1 MRTRLFKTIIALKT
15 VADLCCSVYF
25 NLFKLT
31 EN

>member
-15 VADLCCSVYF
+15 VADLCCSVYY
-25 NLFKLT
+25 LFKLT